1 MFSWHCCFSVF
12 LVGMWAGH
20 DSMMC
25 SMLYGE
31 VWQYSHG
38 LPIFSIVGAPNL
50 ALLILMLSFF
60 KLILF
65 FPILGT
71 IAWNFLP
78 FVLPSH
84 FLFCHSSTLC
94 LLILL
99 YISFFPSPVFSFVSL
114 SSPSLASC
122 SAFSL
127 PSIPQCA
134 GIQHICVVISFRCLS
149 VWIFFFLLSL
159 L

>member
-1 MFSWHCCFSVF
+1 
-12 LVGMWAGH
+12 MWAGH
-20 DSMMC
+20 DSMIC

-50 ALLILMLSFF
+50 ALLILLLSFL

-84 FLFCHSSTLC
+84 FFLPLFH
-94 LLILL
+94 
-99 YISFFPSPVFSFVSL
+99 FVSDCPRTDHRL
-114 SSPSLASC
+114 S
-122 SAFSL
+122 
-127 PSIPQCA
+127 
-134 GIQHICVVISFRCLS
+134 
-149 VWIFFFLLSL
+149 
-159 L
+159 

>member
-1 MFSWHCCFSVF
+1 MI
-12 LVGMWAGH
+12 
-20 DSMMC
+20 C

-38 LPIFSIVGAPNL
+38 LPIFSIVGDPNL
-50 ALLILMLSFF
+50 VLLILLLSFL

-65 FPILGT
+65 YPILGT

-84 FLFCHSSTLC
+84 FFFCHSFILC
-94 LLILL
+94 LLIML

-114 SSPSLASC
+114 SSPSLGSW

-134 GIQHICVVISFRCLS
+134 GIQHINCVMISFRCLS
-149 VWIFFFLLSL
+149 MWIFFVISSVRSCLACCLWWFF
-159 L
+159 

>member
-1 MFSWHCCFSVF
+1 
-12 LVGMWAGH
+12 MWAGH
-20 DSMMC
+20 DSMIC

-50 ALLILMLSFF
+50 ALLILLLSFL

-84 FLFCHSSTLC
+84 FFCHSSILC
-94 LLILL
+94 LLIML
-99 YISFFPSPVFSFVSL
+99 YISFFLVPCLVLFRYLVL
-114 SSPSLASC
+114 LW
-122 SAFSL
+122 L
-127 PSIPQCA
+127 PGQL
-134 GIQHICVVISFRCLS
+134 FRCLLFRNVLEFRRS
-149 VWIFFFLLSL
+149 TYSTPLFLTTAG
-159 L
+159 